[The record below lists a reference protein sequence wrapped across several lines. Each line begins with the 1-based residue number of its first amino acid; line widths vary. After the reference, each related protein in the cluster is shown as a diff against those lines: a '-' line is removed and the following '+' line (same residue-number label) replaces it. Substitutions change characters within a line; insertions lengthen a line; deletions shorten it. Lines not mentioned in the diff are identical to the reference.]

1 MRSLIEKRMAVRLR
15 LDAQQR
21 EKMDEILARAQG
33 DLVAL
38 KHDFTPRFVAITSN
52 TELEISAML
61 TPEQRERFEKF
72 RQEHGHLWQPR

>member
-1 MRSLIEKRMAVRLR
+1 MAVRLR

-21 EKMDEILARAQG
+21 EKMDEILTRAQG

-52 TELEISAML
+52 TESEISAML
-61 TPEQRERFEKF
+61 TREQRERFEKF
-72 RQEHGHLWQPR
+72 RKEHGHLWQPR